1 MAAARAHVER
11 LRRERYYIGR
21 GEQNPLAED
30 MHQAVNYLSQ
40 ELYSKDVHFLVELVQ
55 NAEDN
60 EYPDVVAPSLE
71 FLVTSTDITGSGAS
85 STLLIFN
92 NEKGF
97 SPSNIQSI
105 CGVGKSTKKGNRDK
119 GYIGEKGIGF
129 KSVFLIS
136 SQPHIFSN
144 GYQIKF
150 NEKPC
155 PECNIGYI
163 VPESV
168 ESRPSLS
175 DIKQIYGST
184 RVLPTTCIVL
194 PLKDEKVT
202 AVKQQLSSLHPEMLL
217 FLSKIRRLSVR
228 EDNGNARGST
238 VSEISISSEKN
249 FEVRKN
255 MHAESYTVFLS
266 AQENE
271 SEAECGYH
279 MWRQRFPVKAENR
292 VDKRTEIDEW
302 VITLAFPLKERLSRG
317 KQLSPGVYAFLPTK
331 MVTNFPFIIQAD
343 FLLASSREAI
353 LFDSP
358 WNKGILEC
366 IPSAFMNAFVA
377 LVKSRAD
384 APGMS
389 IPSMFHYLPVSPSL
403 IPLLEPVRSGIKE
416 KVLVEDIVPYSWQ
429 NFSSTKMMQIP
440 LLKYVDRNKNVSVWS
455 ISRASQWS
463 DRLCI
468 ASDGKWMS
476 WLISWNQEFP
486 SSNRL
491 FVSPRTQT
499 ALQGFAQKE
508 KVTYWLQSY
517 AKVEVV
523 SVYSFGNIVV
533 KSLNYDRRPAIAFSH
548 FLYHSSNKNY
558 MESYQLADLCRI
570 MPVIDNYGNAVTERQ
585 SILVPANGSKW
596 VGLMGINPWR
606 NEKYIELSADYNSA
620 GHFAGNYTPEDQI
633 LDFLKTKVQA
643 SDVPFIHPPNA
654 RFPIASSHLTVDN
667 AILLLQ
673 WIRNLKSKGVQLP
686 ASFLASVKEGSW
698 LKTSVGYK
706 PPAES
711 FMSSSEWGNLLQNGS
726 SCVDI
731 PMIGQQFYQNKMHA
745 YKEELQ
751 VIGVRFEFGEASAY
765 IGRRLMSMAT
775 SNMLTRQHVYEL
787 LRLIRFL
794 QQKVL
799 SPSKL
804 VNSVKDGR
812 WIIYDSDWAAAS
824 CISTQPFLDVGFYGE
839 SILDYKQELKL
850 LGVQVGF
857 ENSEKIYKLV
867 IDNFKFSSSSITSDA
882 TALIR
887 KCIRYA
893 SPCDDFLRKLRDL
906 KWLKTNVGFRAP
918 GESFLLDQEWECL
931 LKVFDVVPVVDS
943 WFYGSKISP
952 YKEELKK
959 TGLITGFDQ
968 ASKAVANI
976 FKQMVRKS
984 SLTKASVLALLACYW
999 KLRTRDPIPVD
1010 LFNCMRSEKWLC
1022 TSLGFRSPSEAI
1034 LFDEGWQSLSPI
1046 ASLPFINDGDSNGG
1060 LGKEIHGYKAEL
1072 KDLGVTT
1079 EVKAHVAR
1087 PTITG
1092 LNICDNPVDISAARF
1107 VISGLNIPAD
1117 PAAISAA
1124 TVLSLL
1130 GSVKSWLACT
1140 ATFPKEFMK
1149 EITSCKWLKTTLGY
1163 QSPDGSI
1170 LFDPKQSS
1178 ICITD
1183 GPFIDESFYG
1193 SEIASFKDALAAIG
1207 VTVDVRCGHGLVA
1220 QHMRSHKETATI
1232 SRIYLYLKECSWG
1245 LRRTKRN
1252 NLFSQQMHVLGRY
1265 YDDRKLLDFFSSVLR
1280 VRHCPDAEDHC
1291 KLWSA
1296 WESSGGEISKE
1307 DVFIP
1312 DDLLLKDLFD
1322 KLPRQSIFIWYPPS
1336 ISRAR
1341 LNNVYGSIGVQAVSK
1356 AAEKSDSFVALG
1368 QDGSCKTAAGQRE
1381 VISAGLVQI
1390 VLAFLADP
1398 ALDIASKE
1406 RHTMPITV
1414 GYRVK
1419 LSSGEAVDVEASQM
1433 IRWERESSKLYVQ
1446 QSNGAGAAA
1455 GYKEKIEFA
1464 TNFADEVARG
1474 LLFETPDRIP
1484 WLAELVKVGS
1494 LVDFQDDAVKYLL
1507 KSKNLQLFPEDEA
1520 FLNVALLGLSLPDKL
1535 REFISL

>member
-1 MAAARAHVER
+1 
-11 LRRERYYIGR
+11 
-21 GEQNPLAED
+21 
-30 MHQAVNYLSQ
+30 
-40 ELYSKDVHFLVELVQ
+40 
-55 NAEDN
+55 
-60 EYPDVVAPSLE
+60 
-71 FLVTSTDITGSGAS
+71 
-85 STLLIFN
+85 
-92 NEKGF
+92 
-97 SPSNIQSI
+97 
-105 CGVGKSTKKGNRDK
+105 
-119 GYIGEKGIGF
+119 
-129 KSVFLIS
+129 
-136 SQPHIFSN
+136 
-144 GYQIKF
+144 
-150 NEKPC
+150 
-155 PECNIGYI
+155 
-163 VPESV
+163 
-168 ESRPSLS
+168 
-175 DIKQIYGST
+175 
-184 RVLPTTCIVL
+184 
-194 PLKDEKVT
+194 
-202 AVKQQLSSLHPEMLL
+202 
-217 FLSKIRRLSVR
+217 
-228 EDNGNARGST
+228 
-238 VSEISISSEKN
+238 
-249 FEVRKN
+249 
-255 MHAESYTVFLS
+255 
-266 AQENE
+266 
-271 SEAECGYH
+271 
-279 MWRQRFPVKAENR
+279 
-292 VDKRTEIDEW
+292 
-302 VITLAFPLKERLSRG
+302 
-317 KQLSPGVYAFLPTK
+317 
-331 MVTNFPFIIQAD
+331 
-343 FLLASSREAI
+343 
-353 LFDSP
+353 
-358 WNKGILEC
+358 
-366 IPSAFMNAFVA
+366 
-377 LVKSRAD
+377 
-384 APGMS
+384 
-389 IPSMFHYLPVSPSL
+389 
-403 IPLLEPVRSGIKE
+403 
-416 KVLVEDIVPYSWQ
+416 
-429 NFSSTKMMQIP
+429 MMQIP

-1079 EVKAHVAR
+1079 EVKAHV
-1087 PTITG
+1087 
-1092 LNICDNPVDISAARF
+1092 
-1107 VISGLNIPAD
+1107 
-1117 PAAISAA
+1117 
-1124 TVLSLL
+1124 
-1130 GSVKSWLACT
+1130 
-1140 ATFPKEFMK
+1140 
-1149 EITSCKWLKTTLGY
+1149 
-1163 QSPDGSI
+1163 
-1170 LFDPKQSS
+1170 
-1178 ICITD
+1178 
-1183 GPFIDESFYG
+1183 
-1193 SEIASFKDALAAIG
+1193 
-1207 VTVDVRCGHGLVA
+1207 
-1220 QHMRSHKETATI
+1220 
-1232 SRIYLYLKECSWG
+1232 
-1245 LRRTKRN
+1245 
-1252 NLFSQQMHVLGRY
+1252 
-1265 YDDRKLLDFFSSVLR
+1265 
-1280 VRHCPDAEDHC
+1280 
-1291 KLWSA
+1291 
-1296 WESSGGEISKE
+1296 
-1307 DVFIP
+1307 
-1312 DDLLLKDLFD
+1312 
-1322 KLPRQSIFIWYPPS
+1322 
-1336 ISRAR
+1336 
-1341 LNNVYGSIGVQAVSK
+1341 
-1356 AAEKSDSFVALG
+1356 
-1368 QDGSCKTAAGQRE
+1368 
-1381 VISAGLVQI
+1381 
-1390 VLAFLADP
+1390 
-1398 ALDIASKE
+1398 
-1406 RHTMPITV
+1406 
-1414 GYRVK
+1414 
-1419 LSSGEAVDVEASQM
+1419 
-1433 IRWERESSKLYVQ
+1433 
-1446 QSNGAGAAA
+1446 
-1455 GYKEKIEFA
+1455 
-1464 TNFADEVARG
+1464 
-1474 LLFETPDRIP
+1474 
-1484 WLAELVKVGS
+1484 
-1494 LVDFQDDAVKYLL
+1494 
-1507 KSKNLQLFPEDEA
+1507 
-1520 FLNVALLGLSLPDKL
+1520 LGLSSVVSTFPQTLQPYLLLPCCHCLDL
-1535 REFISL
+1535 SRAGWPVQQHFPRNL